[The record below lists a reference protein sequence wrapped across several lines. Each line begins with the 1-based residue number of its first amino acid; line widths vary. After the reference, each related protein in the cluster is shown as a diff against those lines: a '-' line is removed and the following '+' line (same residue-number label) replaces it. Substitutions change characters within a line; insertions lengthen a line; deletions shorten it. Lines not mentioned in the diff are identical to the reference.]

1 MKKYNIED
9 GMFFKTWTVGNFRI
23 MKHKGIKA
31 VYPYELQHKKENV
44 CWYKCGMCK
53 TLSDA
58 KSYREIYE

>member
-1 MKKYNIED
+1 MRKYNIED

-23 MKHKGIKA
+23 MKHKGIKT
-31 VYPYELQHKKENV
+31 VYPYELQHKKENGY
-44 CWYKCGMCK
+44 WDKCGMCK